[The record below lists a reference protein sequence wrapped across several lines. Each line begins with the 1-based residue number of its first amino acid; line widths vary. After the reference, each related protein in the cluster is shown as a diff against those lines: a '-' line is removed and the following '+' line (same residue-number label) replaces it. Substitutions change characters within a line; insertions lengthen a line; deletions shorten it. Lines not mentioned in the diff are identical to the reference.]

1 MSWLWLCLIS
11 RKIHQLLRIVFT
23 DFFFL
28 IVTYVSFFPL
38 QMYDKD
44 NSGTIELNEM
54 VEVMIAFDKIDRIS
68 AEER

>member
-1 MSWLWLCLIS
+1 MSL
-11 RKIHQLLRIVFT
+11 
-23 DFFFL
+23 
-28 IVTYVSFFPL
+28 FFPL